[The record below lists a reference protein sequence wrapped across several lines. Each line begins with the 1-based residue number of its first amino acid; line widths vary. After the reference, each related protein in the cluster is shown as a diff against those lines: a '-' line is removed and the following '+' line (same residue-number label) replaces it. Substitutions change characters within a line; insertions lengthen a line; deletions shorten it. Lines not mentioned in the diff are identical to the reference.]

1 MTKISADEKAT
12 REALRPNTQRKATKL
27 MNLILVEQN
36 AAAARGDRAQFL
48 YFQEQIKAVA
58 ESSTAADYQAIDRAV
73 IAWNKLQEEKLSEA
87 EKAIEAK
94 KPVENPKAILDKARS
109 IKAQGKANLDQIE
122 RARMKALK
130 GE

>member
-36 AAAARGDRAQFL
+36 AAAARGDHEQFR

-58 ESSTAADYQAIDRAV
+58 ESSTAADYQAVDRAV

-87 EKAIEAK
+87 EKAAK
-94 KPVENPKAILDKARS
+94 SKAPAGDPLERLNKIRRNQQHGKKELDR
-109 IKAQGKANLDQIE
+109 LE
-122 RARMKALK
+122 REKMKALK